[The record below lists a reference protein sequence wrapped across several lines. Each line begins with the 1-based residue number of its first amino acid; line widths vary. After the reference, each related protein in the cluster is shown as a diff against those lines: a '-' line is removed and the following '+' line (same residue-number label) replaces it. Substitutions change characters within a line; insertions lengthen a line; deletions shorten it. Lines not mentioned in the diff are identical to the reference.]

1 MISVLFFSRRLFYTR
16 ARLLLARVGVRALVC
31 RRRRRRQRACARR
44 VPESKDFGR
53 RKKVNTNP
61 FFFVFFPRLRRLS
74 RVEDVT
80 IRTQS

>member
-31 RRRRRRQRACARR
+31 RRRRRQRACARR

-61 FFFVFFPRLRRLS
+61 FFFVFFPRFAKAFKAS
-74 RVEDVT
+74 
-80 IRTQS
+80 

>member
-31 RRRRRRQRACARR
+31 RRRRRQRACARR